1 MHKLQLTMLP
11 GEYWY
16 GGHTNY
22 GYLMPVNAKK
32 VMLVDTT
39 VVRSYGQANTLFVS
53 NKGRVIWSEA
63 GFKTR
68 FVFGRITCTGR
79 KAKIG
84 LYQADDHTLRGAYH
98 YAVDHFMPPDGTYPD
113 ALMFRIP
120 QYCTWIQ
127 FEHNQTQQ
135 GIVDYAKSI
144 LDCGMPA
151 GELIIDDGGSV
162 PLGTGALTRQNS
174 QTPKR

>member
-63 GFKTR
+63 GFKPASFSAALPAPAAKPRSACTR
-68 FVFGRITCTGR
+68 QTTTPCAALITMR
-79 KAKIG
+79 
-84 LYQADDHTLRGAYH
+84 
-98 YAVDHFMPPDGTYPD
+98 
-113 ALMFRIP
+113 
-120 QYCTWIQ
+120 WI
-127 FEHNQTQQ
+127 T
-135 GIVDYAKSI
+135 S
-144 LDCGMPA
+144 CRR
-151 GELIIDDGGSV
+151 
-162 PLGTGALTRQNS
+162 TALTR
-174 QTPKR
+174 TR

>member
-63 GFKTR
+63 GPQGDSAR
-68 FVFGRITCTGR
+68 RRECT
-79 KAKIG
+79 
-84 LYQADDHTLRGAYH
+84 D
-98 YAVDHFMPPDGTYPD
+98 
-113 ALMFRIP
+113 
-120 QYCTWIQ
+120 
-127 FEHNQTQQ
+127 
-135 GIVDYAKSI
+135 
-144 LDCGMPA
+144 PA
-151 GELIIDDGGSV
+151 GQSEHAGR
-162 PLGTGALTRQNS
+162 PA
-174 QTPKR
+174 

>member
-84 LYQADDHTLRGAYH
+84 LYQADDHTLRGR
-98 YAVDHFMPPDGTYPD
+98 
-113 ALMFRIP
+113 LSL
-120 QYCTWIQ
+120 C
-127 FEHNQTQQ
+127 
-135 GIVDYAKSI
+135 
-144 LDCGMPA
+144 
-151 GELIIDDGGSV
+151 GGSLYAAGRHLPGRVNV
-162 PLGTGALTRQNS
+162 PHSTVLHLD
-174 QTPKR
+174 PV

>member
-68 FVFGRITCTGR
+68 FVFGRIKPRSAC
-79 KAKIG
+79 
-84 LYQADDHTLRGAYH
+84 
-98 YAVDHFMPPDGTYPD
+98 
-113 ALMFRIP
+113 
-120 QYCTWIQ
+120 
-127 FEHNQTQQ
+127 
-135 GIVDYAKSI
+135 
-144 LDCGMPA
+144 
-151 GELIIDDGGSV
+151 
-162 PLGTGALTRQNS
+162 TRQTT
-174 QTPKR
+174 TPCAAHITMR

>member
-68 FVFGRITCTGR
+68 FVFGRITCTR
-79 KAKIG
+79 SA
-84 LYQADDHTLRGAYH
+84 
-98 YAVDHFMPPDGTYPD
+98 
-113 ALMFRIP
+113 
-120 QYCTWIQ
+120 C
-127 FEHNQTQQ
+127 
-135 GIVDYAKSI
+135 
-144 LDCGMPA
+144 
-151 GELIIDDGGSV
+151 
-162 PLGTGALTRQNS
+162 TRQTT
-174 QTPKR
+174 TPCEALITMRWITLCRRTAPTRTR

>member
-63 GFKTR
+63 VFKTR

-113 ALMFRIP
+113 
-120 QYCTWIQ
+120 
-127 FEHNQTQQ
+127 
-135 GIVDYAKSI
+135 
-144 LDCGMPA
+144 
-151 GELIIDDGGSV
+151 
-162 PLGTGALTRQNS
+162 
-174 QTPKR
+174 

>member
-79 KAKIG
+79 KAKT
-84 LYQADDHTLRGAYH
+84 A
-98 YAVDHFMPPDGTYPD
+98 
-113 ALMFRIP
+113 
-120 QYCTWIQ
+120 C
-127 FEHNQTQQ
+127 
-135 GIVDYAKSI
+135 
-144 LDCGMPA
+144 
-151 GELIIDDGGSV
+151 
-162 PLGTGALTRQNS
+162 TRQTT
-174 QTPKR
+174 TPCAALITMRWITLCRRTAPTRTS

>member
-53 NKGRVIWSEA
+53 DIGLTKKCRPPVIWTNSSA
-63 GFKTR
+63 LAIDCGQ
-68 FVFGRITCTGR
+68 RITR
-79 KAKIG
+79 
-84 LYQADDHTLRGAYH
+84 
-98 YAVDHFMPPDGTYPD
+98 
-113 ALMFRIP
+113 
-120 QYCTWIQ
+120 
-127 FEHNQTQQ
+127 
-135 GIVDYAKSI
+135 
-144 LDCGMPA
+144 
-151 GELIIDDGGSV
+151 
-162 PLGTGALTRQNS
+162 
-174 QTPKR
+174 

>member
-39 VVRSYGQANTLFVS
+39 VIRSYGQANTLFVS

-68 FVFGRITCTGR
+68 FVFGRITCTATKPR
-79 KAKIG
+79 LACTR
-84 LYQADDHTLRGAYH
+84 QTTTL
-98 YAVDHFMPPDGTYPD
+98 
-113 ALMFRIP
+113 
-120 QYCTWIQ
+120 
-127 FEHNQTQQ
+127 
-135 GIVDYAKSI
+135 S
-144 LDCGMPA
+144 
-151 GELIIDDGGSV
+151 
-162 PLGTGALTRQNS
+162 GALITMRWITLCRRTAPTRTS
-174 QTPKR
+174 

>member
-53 NKGRVIWSEA
+53 NKGRIIWSEA

-68 FVFGRITCTGR
+68 FVFGRITCTGS

-84 LYQADDHTLRGAYH
+84 AVLITMRWITLCRRMA
-98 YAVDHFMPPDGTYPD
+98 P
-113 ALMFRIP
+113 
-120 QYCTWIQ
+120 
-127 FEHNQTQQ
+127 
-135 GIVDYAKSI
+135 
-144 LDCGMPA
+144 
-151 GELIIDDGGSV
+151 
-162 PLGTGALTRQNS
+162 TRTS
-174 QTPKR
+174 

>member
-53 NKGRVIWSEA
+53 NKGRV
-63 GFKTR
+63 
-68 FVFGRITCTGR
+68 FGRSGLRPIRFRPHHLHRQQSQDRPVPGRRPHPARAHITMR
-79 KAKIG
+79 
-84 LYQADDHTLRGAYH
+84 
-98 YAVDHFMPPDGTYPD
+98 
-113 ALMFRIP
+113 
-120 QYCTWIQ
+120 
-127 FEHNQTQQ
+127 
-135 GIVDYAKSI
+135 
-144 LDCGMPA
+144 
-151 GELIIDDGGSV
+151 
-162 PLGTGALTRQNS
+162 
-174 QTPKR
+174 

>member
-53 NKGRVIWSEA
+53 NKVGS
-63 GFKTR
+63 
-68 FVFGRITCTGR
+68 FGRRPGLRPASFSAASPAPAAKPRSVCIRQTTTPCAALITMR
-79 KAKIG
+79 WI
-84 LYQADDHTLRGAYH
+84 TLCRRTA
-98 YAVDHFMPPDGTYPD
+98 P
-113 ALMFRIP
+113 
-120 QYCTWIQ
+120 
-127 FEHNQTQQ
+127 
-135 GIVDYAKSI
+135 
-144 LDCGMPA
+144 
-151 GELIIDDGGSV
+151 
-162 PLGTGALTRQNS
+162 TRTS
-174 QTPKR
+174 